1 MPRDDFSQ
9 TLALLAHKQNLILEG
24 APGVGKT
31 FIAHRLAYALLGAKD
46 PSRVEMVQFHQSYS
60 YEDFIQGWRPAAGG
74 GFALR
79 NGVFYDFAR
88 LAAADPDRPYV
99 FIIDEINRGNVSKI
113 FGELLMLLERD
124 KRGDAFAVPLTYALG
139 RNDRFAVPPNLY
151 FIGTMNTADRSL
163 AMVDFA
169 LRRRFAF
176 VRLMPA
182 FESKTFVKFITRRG
196 VPATLARRIAQRMR
210 DLNTEIMDDRKRLG
224 PGFEI
229 GHSFFVPSPTPS
241 TQTTVKPTYDE
252 AWYRSI
258 VMSEIEPL
266 LREYWFDDP
275 DRVAELVARL
285 LA

>member
-1 MPRDDFSQ
+1 
-9 TLALLAHKQNLILEG
+9 
-24 APGVGKT
+24 
-31 FIAHRLAYALLGAKD
+31 
-46 PSRVEMVQFHQSYS
+46 
-60 YEDFIQGWRPAAGG
+60 
-74 GFALR
+74 
-79 NGVFYDFAR
+79 
-88 LAAADPDRPYV
+88 
-99 FIIDEINRGNVSKI
+99 
-113 FGELLMLLERD
+113 MLLERD

-139 RNDRFAVPPNLY
+139 RGDRFAVPPNLY

-196 VPATLARRIAQRMR
+196 VPAALARRIAQRMR
-210 DLNTEIMDDRKRLG
+210 DLNIEIMEDRKRLG

-229 GHSFFVPSPTPS
+229 GHSFFVPSSTAS
-241 TQTTVKPTYDE
+241 TQTAVKPTYDE
-252 AWYRSI
+252 TWYHSV

-275 DRVAELVARL
+275 DRVAEIVARL